1 MHELSSVPK
10 YYAVLVGYVDN
21 AIEALEAGNEVKAK
35 ALLIEGLGEAE
46 EIYLDM
52 WADDPKL

>member
-1 MHELSSVPK
+1 MSELSSIPK
-10 YYAVLVGYVDN
+10 YYAVLVGYVDK
-21 AIEALEAGNEVKAK
+21 AIEALEQCNEVKAK

-52 WADDPKL
+52 WADEKN